1 MAQIVAPTLV
11 ALDIGA
17 SKHAVAFEYRGQ
29 GKTDEIRNDPAEIRN
44 FLSARLK
51 SHGAVRVLVEATGI
65 YYLDLALI
73 AVELGCEVMVI
84 NPKAAHN
91 FAKALQMRSKTD
103 RLDAGMLLEF
113 LKRMPFMPWTP
124 PRTALLELRYYGRYL
139 TQLTED
145 GTAAR
150 NRLHALTSAQVSPRP
165 LRADLRRAI
174 ASLDR
179 RIERIRTE
187 ALALIKA
194 DPELQAAF
202 KALTTFIG
210 IADTSAVSL
219 LSELMVLPR
228 HLSSRACVCHAG
240 LDVRLH
246 QSGTSV
252 NAAPR
257 ISKHGNK
264 YLRRALF
271 MPALSAIQHD
281 PHAKAFRQR
290 LLDRGKKKMQANVA
304 VMRKMLTAAWALVRN
319 PAEYDGSKLYVSP
332 ENA

>member
-1 MAQIVAPTLV
+1 MADTVIPALL

-17 SKHAVAFEYRGQ
+17 SKHAFASESRSQVHTG
-29 GKTDEIRNDPAEIRN
+29 EIRNDPAQIRT
-44 FLSARLK
+44 FLSAHLT
-51 SHGAVRVLVEATGI
+51 SNGAVRVLVEATGI
-65 YYLDLALI
+65 YYLDVALI
-73 AVELGCEVMVI
+73 AAELGCEVMVV

-91 FAKALQMRSKTD
+91 FAKALQRRSKTD
-103 RLDAGMLLEF
+103 RLDAAMLLEF
-113 LKRMPFMPWTP
+113 LKRMPFVPWTP

-194 DPELQAAF
+194 DSELQAAF
-202 KALTTFIG
+202 NALTSFIG

-252 NAAPR
+252 NKAPR

-281 PHAKAFRQR
+281 PHARAFRQR

-319 PAEYDGSKLYVSP
+319 PAQYDASKLYSTPV
-332 ENA
+332 EG